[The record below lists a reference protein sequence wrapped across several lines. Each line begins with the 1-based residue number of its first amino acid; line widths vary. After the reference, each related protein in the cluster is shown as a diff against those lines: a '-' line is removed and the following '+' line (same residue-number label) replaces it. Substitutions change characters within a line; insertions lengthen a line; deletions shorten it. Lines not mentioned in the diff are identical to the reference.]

1 VRKEKERLDEEREI
15 IRLARNQNAK
25 DKEEIDKLAI
35 IWKDENEKKK

>member
-25 DKEEIDKLAI
+25 DKEEIDKLA
-35 IWKDENEKKK
+35 EEFEKKKSEV